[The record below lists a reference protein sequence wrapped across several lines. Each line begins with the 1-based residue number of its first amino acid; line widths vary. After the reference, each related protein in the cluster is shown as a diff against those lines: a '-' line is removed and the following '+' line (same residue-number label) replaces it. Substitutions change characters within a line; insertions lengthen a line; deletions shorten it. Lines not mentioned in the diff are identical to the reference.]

1 MCLKHRSLPARCRS
15 SHRGL
20 QGNQREAAGSLSC
33 RLEQKSPLPG
43 TTADWN
49 LKSKAFN
56 PQLLRP
62 EGAHASRQPLW
73 HTMTTD
79 SCFLAGLG
87 VILEGQTNLR
97 ALDSYAPGNSITH
110 QSTSSTWPENTMPS
124 RAHTGVA

>member
-1 MCLKHRSLPARCRS
+1 MPAVS
-15 SHRGL
+15 
-20 QGNQREAAGSLSC
+20 
-33 RLEQKSPLPG
+33 
-43 TTADWN
+43 
-49 LKSKAFN
+49 
-56 PQLLRP
+56 
-62 EGAHASRQPLW
+62 LW